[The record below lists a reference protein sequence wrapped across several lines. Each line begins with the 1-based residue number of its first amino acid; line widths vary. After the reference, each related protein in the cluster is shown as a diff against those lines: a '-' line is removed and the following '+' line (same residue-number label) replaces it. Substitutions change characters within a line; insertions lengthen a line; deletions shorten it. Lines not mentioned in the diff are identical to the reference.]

1 MRGTTVYNVFFK
13 FWGQC
18 PLPELRS
25 SFATENINAGVYLLH
40 VWQVIF
46 LNRLLML
53 LGLIVTS
60 RIQFVYWGLWQRE
73 I

>member
-46 LNRLLML
+46 LNRLH
-53 LGLIVTS
+53 S
-60 RIQFVYWGLWQRE
+60 Q
-73 I
+73 